1 LQPGGQGFESPP
13 LHRRNSLTRRRV
25 WGEPPLTARALRYDL
40 RYGGLQDSYTTHSE
54 SRMASTHAGVM
65 ALNA

>member
-1 LQPGGQGFESPP
+1 
-13 LHRRNSLTRRRV
+13 LTRRRV
-25 WGEPPLTARALRYDL
+25 WGEPRLTARALRYDL

-65 ALNA
+65 AL